1 MASYVPV
8 KLSSGSGGWKRV
20 GGFAKGRPRKALAG
34 AEALGIEPAI
44 PTSVAEPSR
53 TVGDAAQEAVS
64 EVAVSST
71 AVLMVENT
79 GMLKDE

>member
-1 MASYVPV
+1 MGA
-8 KLSSGSGGWKRV
+8 L
-20 GGFAKGRPRKALAG
+20 AKGRPRKALAE
-34 AEALGIEPAI
+34 AEALGIEVAV
-44 PTSVAEPSR
+44 PTTVAEPSR